1 MKRFYILLLVGLFGY
16 IAYPFLP
23 PKLLGISKR
32 EVDDSSEPVR
42 EMKVRLVEPVVIP
55 DKLLIEKE
63 SEVPVVIPDNLLIE
77 VESEVEKIASHKMA
91 KKDELPE
98 IKKEPEK
105 QAEEEPEEEP
115 EEEVIVKVRKLD
127 ETDFKI
133 IITNGV
139 EAGGFIDFRKDN
151 IISWKLKEQAIS
163 LQGSQYEG
171 EISIEV
177 GSLFGPELRRA
188 KVVIK
193 DELIT
198 SLEWLVVDPI
208 K

>member
-1 MKRFYILLLVGLFGY
+1 VINIGKASWIQYKLTMKMFYILLLVGLVGY

-32 EVDDSSEPVR
+32 EVDDSLEPVR
-42 EMKVRLVEPVVIP
+42 ETEVKLVESVVIP
-55 DKLLIEKE
+55 DKLLIE
-63 SEVPVVIPDNLLIE
+63 
-77 VESEVEKIASHKMA
+77 VESKLEPEVEKIASHKMA

-98 IKKEPEK
+98 IKKEPEE
-105 QAEEEPEEEP
+105 QA
-115 EEEVIVKVRKLD
+115 EEEVIVKARKLD

-139 EAGGFIDFRKDN
+139 EAGGCIDFRKDN
-151 IISWKLKEQAIS
+151 IISWTLKEQAIS

-177 GSLFGPELRRA
+177 GSLFGPQLRRA

-193 DELIT
+193 DEVIT
-198 SLEWLVVDPI
+198 SWEWLVVDPI
-208 K
+208 E

>member
-1 MKRFYILLLVGLFGY
+1 MKMFYILLLVGLVGY

-32 EVDDSSEPVR
+32 EADDSSDPVR
-42 EMKVRLVEPVVIP
+42 ETEVKLVGSVVIPDKILIEKESEESVVIP
-55 DKLLIEKE
+55 DKLLIE
-63 SEVPVVIPDNLLIE
+63 
-77 VESEVEKIASHKMA
+77 VESKVEPEVEKIVSHKMA

-98 IKKEPEK
+98 IKKEPEE
-105 QAEEEPEEEP
+105 QAEEV
-115 EEEVIVKVRKLD
+115 VIVKARKLD

-151 IISWKLKEQAIS
+151 IISWTLKEQAIS
-163 LQGSQYEG
+163 LQGSKYEG

-177 GSLFGPELRRA
+177 GSLFGPQLRRA

-193 DELIT
+193 DEVIT
-198 SLEWLVVDPI
+198 SWEWLVVDPI
-208 K
+208 E

>member
-1 MKRFYILLLVGLFGY
+1 MES
-16 IAYPFLP
+16 
-23 PKLLGISKR
+23 KL
-32 EVDDSSEPVR
+32 EP
-42 EMKVRLVEPVVIP
+42 
-55 DKLLIEKE
+55 
-63 SEVPVVIPDNLLIE
+63 
-77 VESEVEKIASHKMA
+77 EVEKIASHKMA
-91 KKDELPE
+91 KKDKLPE
-98 IKKEPEK
+98 IKKEPEE
-105 QAEEEPEEEP
+105 QA
-115 EEEVIVKVRKLD
+115 EEEVIVKARKLD

-177 GSLFGPELRRA
+177 GSLFGPQLRRA

-193 DELIT
+193 DEVIT
-198 SLEWLVVDPI
+198 SWDWLVVDPI
-208 K
+208 E